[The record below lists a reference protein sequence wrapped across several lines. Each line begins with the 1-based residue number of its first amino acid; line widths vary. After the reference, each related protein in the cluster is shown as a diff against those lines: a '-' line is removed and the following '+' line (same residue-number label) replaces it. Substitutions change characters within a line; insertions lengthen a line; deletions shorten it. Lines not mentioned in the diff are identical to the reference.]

1 MVIAVFF
8 TGVSVGMVACYIM
21 YQIIERKYRNKSKK

>member
-1 MVIAVFF
+1 MVIAIFF

-21 YQIIERKYRNKSKK
+21 HRIIERKYENKNK